1 MAENEFEIFELEEA
15 DGKRHSALHIPKTL
29 PSQYNSDNVIQI
41 SDVLNVFM
49 GDVSGSMCTSWPH
62 VVVGWQ
68 NHLKDKLAGATR
80 IFVFGSKVSFVRDG
94 ADLKKQ
100 DNCGGGT
107 DLTSAL
113 RTVREEV
120 DNCSESNVNIFFVT
134 DGEHNSGI
142 PTPETEIALMSPP
155 AGKTVSVYL
164 LGIGPYFPVNYS
176 VDIRS
181 HMHNGNANIPTLFW
195 AEKPENIVDEMIAI
209 GDELSSGL
217 VKLNLNVEGHILPGL
232 DKTTLVHLGEWIYFE
247 QSPEELP
254 PISISINDDPPK
266 PVISSPK
273 PITAR
278 HLLDGAFRQWNSVLI
293 QQHRKKAHVPREAF
307 DLMDSLFGYHSNI
320 IDQSLPKGSDIR
332 SRLMRKRMKSDQ
344 VEYQTLMNQSKSVI
358 DVEGKFKDELELA
371 ETILKSTVTN
381 RKYDTKN
388 LKLKGHGQEEFE
400 EDLKE
405 FKKLY
410 GDLKVEI
417 LNLPPPTPEDCCRVL
432 MTSTLGD
439 LQDPDFGLI
448 LEESKFDLLKTFTMT
463 GIPVYAPIRDASQF
477 NPWTL
482 VIKNIL
488 VNPFTVLCQQVLEHS
503 AAIDMNSLGLED
515 KDVILQQDNEQT
527 RFNAVIP
534 IVPAAAAEVLKPLV
548 LSKIYAMMST
558 FCILKNPHIIDYDA
572 HLAALACAW
581 MTTIRL
587 FPREN
592 RPQFATDRLS
602 NIVATADLYMG
613 RSSVSRY
620 ISALTSCPKQALM
633 TESIDEFDGK
643 TLKCESLIKPCF
655 FVHLNKDKFS
665 LEQRVVLLEL
675 MLFEFIGRCLSSYK
689 VDEPEASR
697 YTDFFCAHLTDKE
710 KRKIWLSG
718 YCKEIIGSYQ
728 TSEGGLLEKFFTLDD
743 LVPSLKRFIS
753 KEVSSLTNKITSEL
767 KIAVDMNQVKKLR
780 SYAACGDVRWTSF
793 KAWAHEMEIPEEKI
807 EEAFDVNKVMA
818 YIDAS
823 LQGRSSRDRLSK
835 DLPEPDGILEVVT
848 QRVLQE
854 NTRTLR
860 STILKEVKEFAVNCW
875 VDEYK
880 KVHSPLVMPMTKQEV
895 IEAAQ
900 SRDIQVTQ
908 DTFHK
913 VYRYNDQLGILR
925 NACQI
930 PGCPHYLQP
939 HNNFNQHLSVEREK
953 ESFPHCL
960 HLVSHEF
967 CIQGLDAVFKEV
979 LSGKHAGTQNRKLP
993 PPPTLD
999 TLHPLHRELES
1010 LILHYARNDPDKEM
1024 DSLGKE
1030 KQDGGGCDDDDD
1042 DDEEDKF
1049 YDVPS
1054 E

>member
-1 MAENEFEIFELEEA
+1 MDLILISKEQLDNKQKMAENEFEIFELEEA

-29 PSQYNSDNVIQI
+29 PSQYNSESVMEIK
-41 SDVLNVFM
+41 DVLNIFM
-49 GDVSGSMCTSWPH
+49 GDVSGSMCTYWLH
-62 VVVGWQ
+62 VVDGWQ
-68 NHLKDKLAGATR
+68 NHIKDKLTGTTK
-80 IFVFGSKVSFVRDG
+80 IFVFGSKVSFLRVG
-94 ADLKKQ
+94 TELKKE
-100 DNCGGGT
+100 DNGGGGT

-113 RTVREEV
+113 CTVRKEV
-120 DNCSESNVNIFFVT
+120 DNSSESYVNIFFVT
-134 DGEHNSGI
+134 DGEHNSGD
-142 PTPETEIALMSPP
+142 PTPETEIALMKPP
-155 AGKTVSVYL
+155 DGKTVSVYL
-164 LGIGPYFPVNYS
+164 LGIGPHFPVNYS

-195 AEKPENIVDEMIAI
+195 AKKSDDIVDEMIAI

-217 VKLNLNVEGHILPGL
+217 VKLNLSVEGHILPGL

-254 PISISINDDPPK
+254 PISVRINEDTLK
-266 PVISSPK
+266 PIISSPK

-278 HLLDGAFRQWNSVLI
+278 HLLDGPFRQWNSVLI
-293 QQHRKKAHVPREAF
+293 QQHRKKAHVPREVF
-307 DLMDSLFGYHSNI
+307 DLMDSLFGYYSNI
-320 IDQSLPKGSDIR
+320 IDQSLPKGCDIK
-332 SRLMRKRMKSDQ
+332 SRLIRKRMKSDQ
-344 VEYQTLMNQSKSVI
+344 VAFQTLMNQSKSII
-358 DVEGKFKDELELA
+358 DVEGKFKNELELA

-388 LKLKGHGQEEFE
+388 LKLKGHGQDEFE
-400 EDLKE
+400 GDLKE

-417 LNLPPPTPEDCCRVL
+417 QNLPPPTPEDCCRVL

-448 LEESKFDLLKTFTMT
+448 LEENKFDLLKTFTMT

-488 VNPFTVLCQQVLEHS
+488 VNPFTIVCQQVLEHS
-503 AAIDMNSLGLED
+503 AAIDIKSLGLED
-515 KDVILQQDNEQT
+515 KDVILQQDNELT

-534 IVPAAAAEVLKPLV
+534 IVPAAAAEILKPLV

-558 FCILKNPHIIDYDA
+558 FCILKNPHIIDFDA

-581 MTTIRL
+581 MKTIRM
-587 FPREN
+587 FPQEN
-592 RPQFATDRLS
+592 RPQFAADRLF
-602 NIVATADLYMG
+602 NIVATANLYMG

-620 ISALTSCPKQALM
+620 VGALTSCPKQALM

-643 TLKCESLIKPCF
+643 TLKCESLVKPCF

-665 LEQRVVLLEL
+665 LEERAVLLEL
-675 MLFEFIGRCLSSYK
+675 MLFEFIGRCLSNYK
-689 VDEPEASR
+689 VDEPEASP
-697 YTDFFCAHLTDKE
+697 YTDFFCADLTDKE

-718 YCKEIIGSYQ
+718 YCKEIIDSYQ
-728 TSEGGLLEKFFTLDD
+728 ANEGGLLEKFFTLDD
-743 LVPSLKRFIS
+743 LVPSLKHFIS
-753 KEVSSLTNKITSEL
+753 KEVSLLTDKITSEL
-767 KIAVDMNQVKKLR
+767 KIAVDINQVKNLR

-793 KAWAHEMEIPEEKI
+793 KAWAHEMEIPEERI
-807 EEAFDVNKVMA
+807 DEAFDASKVMA

-823 LQGRSSRDRLSK
+823 LQGRNSRDRLSK
-835 DLPEPDGILEVVT
+835 DLPKPDGILEVVIK
-848 QRVLQE
+848 RVLQE

-860 STILKEVKEFAVNCW
+860 STILKEVKDYAVNYW
-875 VDEYK
+875 LDEYK
-880 KVHSPLVMPMTKQEV
+880 QVHSALVMPLRKQEV

-900 SRDIQVTQ
+900 SRGIQVTQ
-908 DTFHK
+908 DTFQK
-913 VYRYNDQLGILR
+913 VYRYNEQLGILR

-939 HNNFNQHLSVEREK
+939 HNNFNQHLSVEREV
-953 ESFPHCL
+953 ENFPHCL
-960 HLVSHEF
+960 HLVSREF
-967 CIQGLDAVFKEV
+967 CIQGLDAVFEEV

-993 PPPTLD
+993 PPPTLE

-1010 LILHYARNDPDKEM
+1010 LIIHYARNGP
-1024 DSLGKE
+1024 
-1030 KQDGGGCDDDDD
+1030 
-1042 DDEEDKF
+1042 EDK
-1049 YDVPS
+1049 DDA
-1054 E
+1054 